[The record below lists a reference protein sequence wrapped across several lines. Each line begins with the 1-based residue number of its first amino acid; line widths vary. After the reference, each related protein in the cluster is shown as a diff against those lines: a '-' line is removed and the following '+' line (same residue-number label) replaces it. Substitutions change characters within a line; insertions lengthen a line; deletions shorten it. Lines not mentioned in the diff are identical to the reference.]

1 MRYPLTPTQSGI
13 LFHRLLD
20 PESGAD
26 VQQLVC
32 TPADLEIVRRAVTR
46 HGVLRTRFS
55 MEWQEIIDAV
65 EIPVVRADDL
75 EAYLIEDRK
84 RGFELDRAPL
94 MRFAI
99 VDESTAVW
107 TYHAA
112 LLDGRSVNLILT
124 ESADERE
131 FREYVEWLGR
141 QDLGAAEAYW
151 REKLQGYE
159 GLGVRWQGHRSG
171 IGRVPLQSGGHAAA
185 LHSLLRMYSGQEDV
199 VFGVAESRRPAGFE
213 NALGMFIN
221 TVPVRGG
228 DLDVEHAHAPL
239 ASIQQWTGVHPL
251 FEALLILDEK
261 PVRGTL
267 HEQTTYP
274 LAVAR
279 DAILYDRS
287 RIDDDTAQ
295 RIAAQLDNGGRI
307 TDREREQ
314 LVLEWNATARDF
326 DLDRCVHELFE
337 AQAARTPDRVAVAF
351 EGKSLTYRELDARA
365 NRIAQSLRA
374 RGVGPD
380 VLVGILLDRSL
391 DLVATLLAVWKA
403 GGAYVPLDPMFPK
416 DRIAF
421 MIEDSRAALVI
432 TNDNLAEILTD
443 NRQPTTDNKAAA
455 SNLAYVIYTSG
466 STGKP
471 KGVQIPHRAVVN
483 FLETMRE
490 RPGLTEDDVLLAVT
504 TLSFDIAGLELFLP
518 LTTGARI
525 ELASRETAAD
535 GRALADAVKRA
546 TVMQA
551 TPATWRMLLEAGWN
565 GDPKLKILCG
575 GEAMSA
581 DLAEKLLDRCG
592 SLWNMYGPTETTI
605 WSTVERVQRDGN
617 GATVPIGRPIANTTV
632 YVLDKQLQPVP
643 VGVAGELHIGGAGV
657 ARGYL
662 NRPELTAERFIDL
675 SGARVYK
682 TGDAVQWLADGRLQ
696 YLNRLDNQVK
706 VRGYRIEL
714 GEIESALR
722 KHPSIKDAVVIVR
735 NQVLAAYVIGA
746 AASQE
751 LREFL
756 RASLPEYMIPSFFIA
771 LDAFPLTPNG
781 KVDRKALPDLD
792 HAARENTESF
802 VPPRDAL
809 ETQLAQ
815 IWCDVLGIPA
825 ASVHDN
831 FFEHGGESIL
841 ALKMFVRIERELGA
855 KLPLATLIQANTIE
869 ALAKALRG
877 EEKFDAPWSPLVA
890 IQPRGTK
897 RPFFAVHGV
906 GGNVINYRA
915 LARHLGDDQPF
926 YALQARGLDRRE
938 NPLTSI
944 EAMAKLYIDE
954 IRRVQPHGP
963 YLLGG
968 LSFGGIVA
976 FEMAQQL
983 RDAGEETALVALFDT
998 QPVGHHGV
1006 AAVADNTL
1014 RTRMRTH
1021 LDVVLRGP
1029 NRVEYLF
1036 RRVRRIWRRAV
1047 YKTWQTTFKVF
1058 ETLQRP
1064 LPAALRDVQQANYL
1078 ALRNYKPRRYAGAVA
1093 FFYAEKEPEGFTREK
1108 EQGWALLAEGGVVS
1122 EKVGGDHLTMLDEPH
1137 VRVLAERLEARL
1149 DAAAGQLT
1157 SQPFTRTLRE
1167 WPVISSAS

>member
-1 MRYPLTPTQSGI
+1 AI
-13 LFHRLLD
+13 
-20 PESGAD
+20 
-26 VQQLVC
+26 
-32 TPADLEIVRRAVTR
+32 
-46 HGVLRTRFS
+46 
-55 MEWQEIIDAV
+55 
-65 EIPVVRADDL
+65 
-75 EAYLIEDRK
+75 
-84 RGFELDRAPL
+84 DRAPL

-99 VDESTAVW
+99 IDDETAVW

-124 ESADERE
+124 ESADDRE
-131 FREYVEWLGR
+131 FREYVEWLAQ

-151 REKLQGYE
+151 RGKLKGFTAPTPLPHARPSGQ
-159 GLGVRWQGHRSG
+159 G
-171 IGRVPLQSGGHAAA
+171 IGSVPVAAA
-185 LHSLLRMYSGQEDV
+185 NVLPTWSKLLALYSGEADV
-199 VFGVAESRRPAGFE
+199 VFGVAESRRPPGFE
-213 NALGMFIN
+213 NTLGMFIN

-228 DLDVEHAHAPL
+228 DFDVEHAHASL
-239 ASIQQWTGVHPL
+239 ASIQRWAEVHPL
-251 FEALLILDEK
+251 FESIVILDEK
-261 PVRGTL
+261 PVRGRL
-267 HEQTTYP
+267 HEHSTYP
-274 LAVAR
+274 LAITR
-279 DAILYDRS
+279 DSLLYDRS

-295 RIAAQLDNGGRI
+295 RIAGHLENGGAI
-307 TDREREQ
+307 TGGESEQ
-314 LVLEWNATARDF
+314 LLVGWNATKRDY

-337 AQAARTPDRVAVAF
+337 AQAARTPDRIAVTF
-351 EGKSLTYRELDARA
+351 KGTSITYRELDERA
-365 NRIAQSLRA
+365 NDIAKALPPNA
-374 RGVGPD
+374 
-380 VLVGILLDRSL
+380 LIGIQLDRSL

-403 GGAYVPLDPMFPK
+403 GSAYVPLDPMFPK
-416 DRIAF
+416 DRIEF
-421 MIEDSRAALVI
+421 MIEDSKAALVI
-432 TNDNLAEILTD
+432 DRATLDKLTG
-443 NRQPTTDNKAAA
+443 NRQPATGNQPSA
-455 SNLAYVIYTSG
+455 SDLAYVLYTSG

-483 FLETMRE
+483 FLDTMRE
-490 RPGLTEDDVLLAVT
+490 QPGLTEDDVLLAVT
-504 TLSFDIAGLELFLP
+504 TLSFDIAGLELYLP

-525 ELASRETAAD
+525 ELVSRETAAD
-535 GRALADAVKRA
+535 GRALAEVLKGA
-546 TVMQA
+546 TIMQA
-551 TPATWRMLLEAGWN
+551 TPATWRMLLEAGWE

-581 DLAEKLLDRCG
+581 DLAETLLDRCG

-605 WSTVERVQRDGN
+605 WSTVEQVERADRDVR
-617 GATVPIGRPIANTTV
+617 GATVPIGKPIANTTV
-632 YVLDKQLQPVP
+632 YVLDKELQPVP
-643 VGVAGELHIGGAGV
+643 IGVAGELHIGGAGV

-662 NRPELTAERFIDL
+662 NRPELTAERFIDDPFVPN
-675 SGARVYK
+675 ARVYK
-682 TGDAVQWLADGRLQ
+682 TGDAVRWLADGRLE

-735 NQVLAAYVIGA
+735 NQVLAAYVIGSA
-746 AASQE
+746 TSQE

-781 KVDRKALPDLD
+781 KVDRKALPEVD
-792 HAARENTESF
+792 HASRESEDAF
-802 VPPRDAL
+802 VAPRDAL
-809 ETQLAQ
+809 ETQLAK
-815 IWCDVLGIPA
+815 IWCDVLKIPA

-841 ALKMFVRIERELGA
+841 ALRMFVRIEQELGQ

-869 ALAKALRG
+869 ALANALRG
-877 EEKFDAPWSPLVA
+877 SEKFEAPWSPLVA
-890 IQPRGTK
+890 IQPRGQK

-938 NPLTSI
+938 NPLTTI
-944 EAMAKLYIDE
+944 NAMARLYIDE

-998 QPVGHHGV
+998 QPVGYHSLLEI
-1006 AAVADNTL
+1006 ADTTL

-1029 NRVEYLF
+1029 NRIRYVL

-1047 YKTWQTTFKVF
+1047 YKSWQTTFRVF
-1058 ETLQRP
+1058 EKLQRP
-1064 LPAALRDVQQANYL
+1064 LPVSLRDVQQANYL
-1078 ALRNYKPRRYAGAVA
+1078 ALRKYKPRLYAGEVA

-1108 EQGWALLAEGGVVS
+1108 QEGWALLAEGGVIS

-1149 DAAAGQLT
+1149 DAASGQLT
-1157 SQPFTRTLRE
+1157 SQPFTRTLRP
-1167 WPVISSAS
+1167 WPATSSAS